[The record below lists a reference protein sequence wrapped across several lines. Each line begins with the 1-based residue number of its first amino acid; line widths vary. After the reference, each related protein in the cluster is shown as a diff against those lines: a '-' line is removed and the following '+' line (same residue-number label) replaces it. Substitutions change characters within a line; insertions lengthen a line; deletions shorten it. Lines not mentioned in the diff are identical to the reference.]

1 MFARFSNYIT
11 GGLLIALALVS
22 LGWYIDNTKL
32 AACKSAREADK
43 ALYKKAQ
50 SDALAEHL
58 KALRDKEKEY
68 EAKAQKADE
77 AYGALV
83 GKHNDALRLYV
94 KSQSTASGTAPAPDG
109 GSAEGDNRPRE
120 NPFISE
126 TDIAHP
132 ELDITQVVV
141 VPVSD
146 LAICTENTARLV
158 IARDWALGLN
168 E

>member
-32 AACKSAREADK
+32 AACKSARETDK

-58 KALRDKEKEY
+58 KALRAKEKEY
-68 EAKAQKADE
+68 EAKANKADE
-77 AYGALV
+77 AYSTLAR
-83 GKHNDALRLYV
+83 KYNDAVRVYV
-94 KSQSTASGTAPAPDG
+94 EAQRKARRTATAPDG
-109 GSAEGDNRPRE
+109 ASTEGDNRPGE
-120 NPFISE
+120 NPFVSPR
-126 TDIAHP
+126 DIAHP
-132 ELDITQVVV
+132 ELDITEVVV
-141 VPVSD
+141 VPVDD
-146 LAICTENTARLV
+146 LKMCAENTARLV

-168 E
+168 K